1 MSNFTENQERI
12 GFLKGKAAQVSGN
25 YFARLGRHEIAREE
39 YQQALAAYDTVYQTL
54 PDFAE
59 AQKNKKTVLEN
70 LSELFGHL
78 LELGRWLQNKF
89 DKATEA
95 GWLTLED
102 IFGTAIPAMSRR
114 KMAVKRAKQIDLGA
128 NRVALVI
135 ELDELSESHEIRVL
149 MRVHPLGEQTH
160 LPDNLKFT
168 VIPKS
173 GEPDEYLA
181 KSHHP
186 AFETEWFYKR
196 GEQFRVKV
204 QLNDVTVT
212 EDFVI

>member
-1 MSNFTENQERI
+1 MPNFTENKERI
-12 GFLKGKAAQVSGN
+12 GFLKGRSAQVSGN
-25 YFARLGRHEIAREE
+25 YYARLGRREIAREE
-39 YQQALAAYDTVYQTL
+39 YQQALASYDTVYQTL

-59 AQKNKKTVLEN
+59 AQKNKKTVLEM
-70 LSELFGHL
+70 LGELL

-89 DKATEA
+89 DKSTKA
-95 GWLTLED
+95 GWLSPED
-102 IFGTAIPAMSRR
+102 IFGSNAFSRKFTTR
-114 KMAVKRAKQIDLGA
+114 NQQAVKRAKVINLGA

-149 MRVHPLGEQTH
+149 MRVYPLGEPTH

-173 GEPDEYLA
+173 GKPYEYLA
-181 KSHHP
+181 ESHHP
-186 AFETEWFYKR
+186 AFETEWFFKR
-196 GEQFRVKV
+196 GEQFRVKI